1 MVSGYNGNSSDI
13 KQWEGLEI
21 RDKQT
26 LYQHVYQDLK
36 EQIRTGRVRY
46 GEKLPSMS
54 GLCDFYH
61 VGLRTVRDV
70 LRTLK
75 EEGYICT
82 EERKAATVLYRQPDC
97 QESDS
102 AIRSVLGRKKLIVN
116 VHRAITILMP
126 PIIAFSSQCL
136 NQEEL
141 KQWLQALTRSRF
153 NSPEIRWRTCSKLLY
168 SLLEHSKNLLFRDM
182 FISFELYGRLPFF
195 QSQKRYLELF
205 AKRGKFRGTVWVMES
220 LLTQDPSE
228 ITARFTD
235 MFQRT
240 TAAVEEYLDELSQE
254 FPELPDQED
263 VSFLWAPERGRDH
276 YYTQITRDLVDKI
289 GNGYYQAGNFLPSEA
304 ALSREYGVCVS
315 TVRKAIAMLNE
326 LGFGETRN
334 AQGTRI
340 ILPGEEATLRCM
352 KSKTYKRDTLL
363 YLSGLQLMAIAV
375 RPAALLAY
383 PHITSEARKALQNRL
398 QDPTLFPLDEMIHL
412 IIASLPLPPLG
423 TVLTE
428 VGKLL
433 YWGYYYSFF
442 PNGVS
447 NGNPLSQ
454 KSHGALVS
462 FLAGDAEGFAG
473 RLSACYCYVLEF
485 IRPFMIE
492 NGLPEAAGILTPG
505 ESLCF

>member
-153 NSPEIRWRTCSKLLY
+153 NSPEIRWRACSKLLY

-182 FISFELYGRLPFF
+182 FISFELYGRLSFF

-205 AKRGKFRGTVWVMES
+205 AKRGKFRGTVWAVSYTHLDVYKRQLFTSISIS
-220 LLTQDPSE
+220 LSPTCSM
-228 ITARFTD
+228 RR
-235 MFQRT
+235 RT
-240 TAAVEEYLDELSQE
+240 SSRSDNS
-254 FPELPDQED
+254 
-263 VSFLWAPERGRDH
+263 
-276 YYTQITRDLVDKI
+276 TRI
-289 GNGYYQAGNFLPSEA
+289 
-304 ALSREYGVCVS
+304 VS
-315 TVRKAIAMLNE
+315 T
-326 LGFGETRN
+326 FT
-334 AQGTRI
+334 
-340 ILPGEEATLRCM
+340 
-352 KSKTYKRDTLL
+352 
-363 YLSGLQLMAIAV
+363 
-375 RPAALLAY
+375 
-383 PHITSEARKALQNRL
+383 
-398 QDPTLFPLDEMIHL
+398 
-412 IIASLPLPPLG
+412 
-423 TVLTE
+423 
-428 VGKLL
+428 
-433 YWGYYYSFF
+433 
-442 PNGVS
+442 
-447 NGNPLSQ
+447 
-454 KSHGALVS
+454 
-462 FLAGDAEGFAG
+462 
-473 RLSACYCYVLEF
+473 
-485 IRPFMIE
+485 
-492 NGLPEAAGILTPG
+492 
-505 ESLCF
+505 